1 MSRVVR
7 MLVVSAV
14 SALGLGA
21 LSGSASA
28 GIWTEVPSGTAST
41 ITAIEYQSDA
51 RFWFT
56 TSSGEIWKRKA
67 DLSGFQLVRSASAIA
82 LNDIEFQAGGQI
94 GLAVGDGGQV
104 VRSTNG
110 GDSWAAVTGIP
121 VSNVGDGSSN
131 QCTFNVALGNVNF
144 VRFAGNGRVWIG
156 ADGRQLATSQ
166 PASAANVGATGFW
179 IDANRKPIP
188 VAGDNCWIAQSDGF
202 ADMFV
207 TSNPD
212 VFYLATG
219 GSEAVLFSTNNLAGS
234 PQTKPAGSANGFTL
248 GGRIAGDRTN
258 PDRLWAVSGAPY
270 GNSTA
275 QYTEDGYQSAEWF
288 RVVNADAHPFPSNGP
303 SDVAFAGGTV
313 LSAGNAG
320 YVLTSVNGRDFSWN
334 GGDGPLATTDW
345 RAVALASGAQGAVG
359 GIGGKL
365 MLTTQ
370 ANFTPGGGTGPGP
383 GPGTGPITPTKTFG
397 FSFSGKGN
405 SLSAKIVGRKVRV
418 RMRGAV
424 KPPKGVSL
432 ASACSGKIKLT
443 LKKKKKKLATRT
455 VKLKLKKGKCR
466 FAKTVL
472 VPRKKVGNA
481 TKLRLT
487 VRFQGN
493 RVLKAGQKRYTLLI
507 TR

>member
-1 MSRVVR
+1 MSRAVR
-7 MLVVSAV
+7 MLVVTAV

-21 LSGSASA
+21 LASPAAA

-41 ITAIEYQSDA
+41 ITAIEYQSDT

-56 TSSGEIWKRKA
+56 TSSGQIWKRKA
-67 DLSGFQLVRSASAIA
+67 DLSGFQLVHPASAIA

-104 VRSTNG
+104 LRSTNG
-110 GDSWAAVTGIP
+110 GDSWAAVTGIQ
-121 VSNVGDGSSN
+121 VSNVGDGSNN
-131 QCTFNVALGNVNF
+131 QCITTEPLGDVNF
-144 VRFAGNGRVWIG
+144 VRFAGSARVWIG
-156 ADGRQLATSQ
+156 ADRRQLATSQ
-166 PASAANVGATGFW
+166 PASAANVGATGQW

-188 VAGDNCWIAQSDGF
+188 VVGDNCWIDQNDGF

-219 GSEAVLFSTNNLAGS
+219 GSGAVLFSTNNLAGD
-234 PQTKPAGSANGFTL
+234 PQVKPAGSANGFTL

-275 QYTEDGYQSAEWF
+275 QYTEDAYQSAEWF
-288 RVVNADAHPFPSNGP
+288 RITNVDAHPFPSNGP

-320 YVLTSVNGRDFSWN
+320 YVLTSVNGRDFRWN
-334 GGDGPLATTDW
+334 GGDAPLATTDW
-345 RAVALASGAQGAVG
+345 RAVALASAAQGAVG
-359 GIGGKL
+359 GVGGKL

-370 ANFTPGGGTGPGP
+370 ANSTPSTGGPGP
-383 GPGTGPITPTKTFG
+383 GPGPGPTAPTKTFG
-397 FSFSGKGN
+397 FNFSGKG
-405 SLSAKIVGRKVRV
+405 SALSAKIVGRKVRV

-424 KPPKGVSL
+424 KPPKGIRP
-432 ASACSGKIKLT
+432 ADACSGKIKLT
-443 LKKKKKKLATRT
+443 LRKKKKKLATRT

-472 VPRKKVGNA
+472 IPRKKVGSA